1 MNLSVLQEDKK
12 RISYRPEL
20 NKITNSITA
29 TILLYQIIFRSTNGE
44 PFYKFKSPCSHPLY
58 KEGDSWI
65 EELGFSICEFD
76 TALSKIS
83 TRINSKTDISQI
95 KTPVYHW
102 TTIDRVTYYQLNL
115 EVLNKKLSEIYDIY
129 VNEESA
135 CSKNKNTNL
144 DITNNT
150 SYKEEKKGK
159 DNKEHYNDILLMN
172 ISSIM
177 EYYNKGYSSR
187 YGKDKYQLPIENLN
201 GYRTIADNLKK
212 AMFNYKIEDL
222 QLLIDYKWIN
232 GKDNDRLESWLDKKY
247 LDTYMDRAYQWLR
260 DGKPEAKT
268 NNMVFDYSGFD
279 DEVVILIKQW
289 FIHRKNMKKSYKT
302 QAGLNGLRNNLI
314 DIQNKL
320 GKYGLIASIQNSMN
334 NEWLKVYPIKKDKVV
349 DSGLFAQP
357 KEDLKFNF
365 DGFGEKSKIKIQQWL
380 DYRNSK
386 KPYQTQIELDVLRDK
401 LLGLYAKSTKNVL
414 CVSRSI
420 DFSIGKGYND
430 VYEPYWTK
438 EELAEMDSM
447 TFDDMF

>member
-1 MNLSVLQEDKK
+1 MKNNNYIVIQGWMLNSIGLSTMNEVAIYAVIYGFSQDGNSKYTGTVKYLQECTLIKSDKTVREILK
-12 RISYRPEL
+12 SLVEKDLLIKSEL
-20 NKITNSITA
+20 HINGILFNHYATNLEKITEVQKELPDTTVKITD
-29 TILLYQIIFRSTNGE
+29 TPGKNYR
-44 PFYKFKSPCSHPLY
+44 YSPV
-58 KEGDSWI
+58 
-65 EELGFSICEFD
+65 
-76 TALSKIS
+76 KI
-83 TRINSKTDISQI
+83 TD
-95 KTPVYHW
+95 
-102 TTIDRVTYYQLNL
+102 N
-115 EVLNKKLSEIYDIY
+115 
-129 VNEESA
+129 
-135 CSKNKNTNL
+135 NTNN
-144 DITNNT
+144 IN
-150 SYKEEKKGK
+150 KEEKKEK
-159 DNKEHYNDILLMN
+159 DNKEHYNDTLLMN
-172 ISSIM
+172 LTSII
-177 EYYNKGYSSR
+177 EYYNKGYNTR

-201 GYRTIADNLKK
+201 GYRTLADNLKK
-212 AMFNYKIEDL
+212 AMVNYKIEDL

-232 GKDNDRLESWLDKKY
+232 GKDNDTLQSWLHNKY

-268 NNMVFDYSGFD
+268 TNMVFDYSGFD
-279 DEVVILIKQW
+279 DETVIVIKQW
-289 FIHRKNMKKSYKT
+289 FIHRKNMKKTYKT

-320 GKYGLIASIQNSMN
+320 GKDGLIASIQNSMN
-334 NEWLKVYPIKKDKVV
+334 NEWLKVFPIKKDKII

-420 DFSIGKGYND
+420 DFSIGKGAID

-447 TFDDMF
+447 SFDDMF